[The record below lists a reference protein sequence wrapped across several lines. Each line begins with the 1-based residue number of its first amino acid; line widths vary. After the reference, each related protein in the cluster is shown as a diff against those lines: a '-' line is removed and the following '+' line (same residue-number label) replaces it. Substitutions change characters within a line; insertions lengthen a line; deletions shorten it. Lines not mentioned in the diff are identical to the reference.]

1 MASAQQLGDNSA
13 TQKGDGLLGVGGG
26 GGAMLGSGGGAILG
40 SGGGAMLGQASNWN
54 GDGAFDSA
62 VLFGAEGLGEMKME
76 EDGLF
81 DF

>member
-1 MASAQQLGDNSA
+1 MSGQ
-13 TQKGDGLLGVGGG
+13 
-26 GGAMLGSGGGAILG
+26 GA
-40 SGGGAMLGQASNWN
+40 NWN

-62 VLFGAEGLGEMKME
+62 VLFGGHQEGDRGLEGFGEMKME

>member
-1 MASAQQLGDNSA
+1 
-13 TQKGDGLLGVGGG
+13 
-26 GGAMLGSGGGAILG
+26 MLGSGGGAILG